1 MGKEIYSE
9 IIGVGAYL
17 PEKVL
22 TNDDLSKMVDTSDEW
37 IYTRTG
43 IKERR
48 IAADEETTS
57 DLCVKA
63 IADALNDAKIT
74 PEDVDLLVIAT
85 ITPDLVFPATA
96 CLVQKKLGLKNAVA
110 FDLQAACSGFVYGLT
125 VADAMIKSGNYKTAV
140 IVGAETLSR
149 ITDWN
154 DRTTCVLFGDG
165 AGAAVVRATDRKTGI
180 LSYSIKSD
188 GNYVDV
194 LKATGGPST
203 TKTSGNIY
211 MSGKDVFK
219 LAVQRMPEISKEV
232 LAKAGYSTSDVD
244 CFIPHQANIRIIDAA
259 LKNLDIPDEKVVKS
273 IQMHGNISSACI
285 PLALNIA
292 VKKGQIKK
300 GDKVLLTAMGAGFT
314 WGAIFLEY

>member
-1 MGKEIYSE
+1 M
-9 IIGVGAYL
+9 
-17 PEKVL
+17 
-22 TNDDLSKMVDTSDEW
+22 
-37 IYTRTG
+37 
-43 IKERR
+43 
-48 IAADEETTS
+48 
-57 DLCVKA
+57 
-63 IADALNDAKIT
+63 
-74 PEDVDLLVIAT
+74 
-85 ITPDLVFPATA
+85 
-96 CLVQKKLGLKNAVA
+96 LK
-110 FDLQAACSGFVYGLT
+110 T
-125 VADAMIKSGNYKTAV
+125 GNYKTAV
-140 IVGAETLSR
+140 VVGAETLSR

-165 AGAAVVRATDRKTGI
+165 AGAAVVRATENKTGI

-188 GNYVDV
+188 GSYVDV
-194 LKATGGPST
+194 LKATGGPSS

-211 MSGKDVFK
+211 MEGKEVFK

-232 LAKAGYSTSDVD
+232 LAKAGYSTKDVD

-292 VKKGQIKK
+292 VKNGQIKK

>member
-1 MGKEIYSE
+1 MSE
-9 IIGVGAYL
+9 IFSEIVGVGAYL
-17 PEKVL
+17 PGKVL
-22 TNDDLSKMVDTSDEW
+22 TNEDLSKMVDTSDEW

-48 IAADEETTS
+48 VAADGEYTS

-63 IADALNDAKIT
+63 ISDALENAKVT
-74 PEDVDLLVIAT
+74 PEEVDLLIVAT
-85 ITPDLVFPATA
+85 ITPDLVFPATS
-96 CLVQKKLGLKNAVA
+96 CIVQKKLGLKNAVV

-125 VADAMIKSGNYKTAV
+125 VVDAMLKSGKYKTAV
-140 IVGAETLSR
+140 VVGAETLSR

-154 DRTTCVLFGDG
+154 DRATCVLFGDG

-211 MSGKDVFK
+211 MEGKEVFK
-219 LAVQRMPEISKEV
+219 LAVLRMPEISKEV
-232 LAKAGYSTSDVD
+232 VANAGFTMADVD
-244 CFIPHQANIRIIDAA
+244 CFVPHQANVRIIDAA
-259 LKNLDIPDEKVVKS
+259 LKNLDIPEEKVVKS

-285 PLALNIA
+285 PLALTIA
-292 VKKGQIKK
+292 VRNGQIKK

-314 WGAIFLEY
+314 WGAVFFEF